1 MLNAL
6 INQTH
11 STAHMNFFKRATTS
25 ILRRPGKTIIL
36 LLLVFILGSV
46 IAGAISVEG
55 AISNTDANLRRSMQ
69 PIASISEDWENWHD
83 REDVLAAHER
93 INEITANFT
102 DEDWRAADWEAIQ
115 EEAGMPYQG
124 RLMPDIIRAIG
135 RLPEVKFYDFTIQ
148 SSLQSLELEEYTG
161 DQDWGRMEGDA
172 IWITMRGTSS
182 TDMVH
187 FNSGNFQLIQGRQF
201 ENQDLEPGSQTSHI
215 IVSAEFANKNNLSIG
230 SIVTLSEFITFPD
243 ENGEMWWGWGPEFW
257 AEENIYAQVGLDFEI
272 IGLFDVPALEDDS
285 DPWSQESH
293 NRISSLNSI
302 FTPNWALED
311 IMRRA
316 EQARITVW
324 DATDVERP
332 EWMGIIPD
340 EDEREETQFHIT
352 PLFLLNDPDDVESFI
367 EAANEYLPSDFWQ
380 LEFRSGGFD
389 DISSSMETMQTIAN
403 WVLYVSIGATLLI
416 LSLLITLFLR
426 DRRYEMGV
434 YLALGEKKGRIISQ
448 ILLEVV
454 VTSFVAITFSVFVG
468 HIISGQVSQNM
479 LMNQLTAETND
490 DPWGGGWRDWDIFDQ
505 IGIPS
510 QDMSID
516 EMLEAYD
523 VSLTPRTIGMF
534 YVIGLGAVIIS
545 SLVPVIYIVTLNPK
559 KVLM

>member
-1 MLNAL
+1 
-6 INQTH
+6 
-11 STAHMNFFKRATTS
+11 MNFFKRATTS

-55 AISNTDANLRRSMQ
+55 AISNTDANLRRNMQ
-69 PIASISEDWENWHD
+69 PIATIGEDWQNWHE
-83 REDVLAAHER
+83 REDVIAAQER

-102 DEDWRAADWEAIQ
+102 DEDWQTADWEAIN

-124 RLMPDIIRAIG
+124 RLMPDMIRAIG
-135 RLPEVKFYDFTIQ
+135 RLPEVRFYDFTIQ
-148 SSLQSLELEEYTG
+148 NSLQSFELEEYTG
-161 DQDWGRMEGDA
+161 DQDWGRMEGEPT
-172 IWITMRGTSS
+172 WFTMRGTSS

-187 FNSGNFQLIQGRQF
+187 FNSGNFQLVQGRQF
-201 ENQDLEPGSQTSHI
+201 EDQDLEPGSQTSHI
-215 IVSAEFANKNNLSIG
+215 IVSTEFANQNNLSIG
-230 SIVTLSEFITFPD
+230 SMVSLNNYVMFPD
-243 ENGEMWWGWGPEFW
+243 ENGDMWGWGPDFW
-257 AEENIYAQVGLDFEI
+257 TEENIYAQIGLEFEI
-272 IGLFDVPALEDDS
+272 IGLFEVPAIEDDS
-285 DPWSQESH
+285 DPWSQENQ
-293 NRISSLNSI
+293 NRIRSLNSI

-311 IMRRA
+311 IMRRT
-316 EQARITVW
+316 EQAHITVW

-332 EWMGIIPD
+332 DWMGQILDD
-340 EDEREETQFHIT
+340 EEREETQMHII
-352 PLFLLNDPDDVESFI
+352 PLFLLNDPDDIESFI
-367 EAANEYLPSDFWQ
+367 EAANEYLPSDYWQ

-403 WVLYVSIGATLLI
+403 WILYVSIGATLLI

-434 YLALGEKKGRIISQ
+434 YLALGEKKGKIISQ

-468 HIISGQVSQNM
+468 SLISGAVSHNM
-479 LMNQLTAETND
+479 LMNQLTAEVND
-490 DPWGGGWRDWDIFDQ
+490 DPWGGGWHWDIFDQ

-510 QDMSID
+510 DDMSIED
-516 EMLEAYD
+516 MMAAYD

-534 YVIGLGAVIIS
+534 YVIGLGAVIVS
-545 SLVPVIYIVTLNPK
+545 SLIPVIYVVTLNPK